1 MLRFSVFGAD
11 MLRLIDDEQARR
23 RMAAARERQARQGR
37 VRRGGRTGPSRPAH
51 HWVPAHLVAA

>member
-1 MLRFSVFGAD
+1 MMLRFSVFGAD

-23 RMAAARERQARQGR
+23 RAAAARERQTRSRDLRRRPVEAR
-37 VRRGGRTGPSRPAH
+37 PSH